1 MLQRR
6 ILIKIA
12 EDSVSLIDMQEPE
25 SNDDA
30 FPEELMEPR
39 LARAAR
45 SMAFLARIFEQVSLG
60 AGISLPQYRLLVFLR
75 HGPKRA
81 GELAA
86 RAAIKRPTLTALVH
100 ALEKEGR
107 LQRIADELDGRG
119 VRIEMTQKGHRDL
132 KEVESALC
140 SVVNEVCLLGE
151 YEETL
156 DMLDG
161 LAGRLDIEFERR
173 MKESKGRWSG
183 TDVE

>member
-1 MLQRR
+1 M
-6 ILIKIA
+6 
-12 EDSVSLIDMQEPE
+12 SMPEPKSTDE
-25 SNDDA
+25 TFPDD
-30 FPEELMEPR
+30 LLEPR

-45 SMAFLARIFEQVSLG
+45 SMAFLARIFEQVSLD

-81 GELAA
+81 GALAA

-119 VRIEMTQKGHRDL
+119 VRIEMTEKGHRDL
-132 KEVESALC
+132 HEVESALG
-140 SVVNEVCLLGE
+140 SVVNEVCLLGD
-151 YEETL
+151 YQKTL

-173 MKESKGRWSG
+173 MKESQGRWSG